1 MKSQIRRVG
10 CCLAIF
16 PVLVLAPAIGTA
28 AAQSARAFY
37 EGKQV
42 RVIVGLPPG
51 GGYDIYARAIAG
63 HMPKHLPG
71 NPSVIVQNMPGAGS
85 VVAANYL
92 YKIARP
98 DGLTVGT
105 FSRALPFGQLAGIT
119 GIAFDARKFNW
130 LGSSTQ
136 AVSFCAVRADTGVKT
151 LEQVI
156 GSPKPVIMG
165 ASSLGADMAQFAL
178 ALNTAVGTNFKI
190 ILGYG
195 GMAPILVAVERG
207 EVEAFCGSWDTV
219 KLIKPDWF
227 RGGYVNVLVQL
238 AMEGHPE
245 LRNVPLALQ
254 YAKTDKQ
261 RRFLEIVLSRQ
272 IMANPYAAPP
282 GVPPDRLAALRQAF
296 MRTLQDPEF
305 LAMAEKMKLEINP
318 VSGEV
323 IQKLVER
330 IFAPDPEVMKML
342 EVFKE

>member
-1 MKSQIRRVG
+1 
-10 CCLAIF
+10 
-16 PVLVLAPAIGTA
+16 
-28 AAQSARAFY
+28 
-37 EGKQV
+37 
-42 RVIVGLPPG
+42 
-51 GGYDIYARAIAG
+51 
-63 HMPKHLPG
+63 
-71 NPSVIVQNMPGAGS
+71 
-85 VVAANYL
+85 
-92 YKIARP
+92 
-98 DGLTVGT
+98 
-105 FSRALPFGQLAGIT
+105 
-119 GIAFDARKFNW
+119 
-130 LGSSTQ
+130 
-136 AVSFCAVRADTGVKT
+136 
-151 LEQVI
+151 
-156 GSPKPVIMG
+156 
-165 ASSLGADMAQFAL
+165 
-178 ALNTAVGTNFKI
+178 
-190 ILGYG
+190 
-195 GMAPILVAVERG
+195 MAPIRGAVELG

-227 RGGYVNVLVQL
+227 REGYVNVLVQL

-342 EVFKE
+342 EVFKEKRAGDRRGKIAARSRDIGKEFGTQRGVLFSFRHGLHLW